1 MIILILD
8 LGSLLELDRPALTHP
23 LQLLPPPGPFDAVN
37 AREARPV
44 AGFALAAARAVA
56 EALFAT
62 AEGPADPARI
72 TWVSAELLDFMGR
85 APGRARLLL
94 TLSLFA
100 LTWIAPLFVWRLGPL
115 AALELE
121 ARAEALER
129 VEQSLLGP
137 ASLAAKAMLCLL
149 WFEHPDTQRE
159 TRTEVTCLH
168 G

>member
-1 MIILILD
+1 MIFLILD
-8 LGSLLELDRPALTHP
+8 LGWLLELDRPALTHQ

-37 AREARPV
+37 AREAQPV
-44 AGFALAAARAVA
+44 AGFVLGAARAVA
-56 EALFAT
+56 EALFVT
-62 AEGPADPARI
+62 EEGPADPARI
-72 TWVSAELLDFMGR
+72 TWVSAELVDFMAR
-85 APGRARLLL
+85 STGRARLLL

-100 LTWIAPLFVWRLGPL
+100 LTWVAPLFVWGIGPL
-115 AALELE
+115 SSLDLET
-121 ARAEALER
+121 RAKALER
-129 VEQSLLGP
+129 VEHSLLGP